1 MSEEDIIRNWKSG
14 LTAIQIAKSYMK
26 GHNEKAKRKNE
37 PKIKIMEALAK
48 VEPVIFNYETREWRN
63 VKNIR

>member
-26 GHNEKAKRKNE
+26 EHNKKAKRK
-37 PKIKIMEALAK
+37 K
-48 VEPVIFNYETREWRN
+48 
-63 VKNIR
+63 